1 MALVGG
7 ANHDVWGASVIS
19 DSGRVG
25 SLGIPRQNRMATS
38 SPTTSAAT
46 RADHK
51 ESEECVLER
60 SHRAT
65 IRAFAGRDR
74 CGPAFVTQPPWD
86 FVTLPPRPPPSRYPF
101 AGGFRYSTLSN
112 ERIVN
117 RHTDSKITF
126 SVALTV
132 SAKVWRSFESIVE
145 KALLREKSSKS
156 YNLRFSS
163 HYLTNI
169 CIRHWSI
176 TWPS

>member
-112 ERIVN
+112 GRGQRRDPGVRPAGYEPSSIVL
-117 RHTDSKITF
+117 
-126 SVALTV
+126 LTV
-132 SAKVWRSFESIVE
+132 LGRAERSH
-145 KALLREKSSKS
+145 LLRCLG
-156 YNLRFSS
+156 LRGRVTRSRGVQTRQQQ
-163 HYLTNI
+163 HQGILG
-169 CIRHWSI
+169 
-176 TWPS
+176 